1 MSTKPPENDN
11 NPSLN
16 SKNQKSEDIKINNNT
31 KSDGSTKLDS
41 SFKKLHLPT
50 IKKNSLPTI
59 PVSSVT
65 KRIKK
70 SQSQLNLIRDNK
82 KINIYNPNNER
93 EKVLLAKYSLARI
106 NARINDLSLSY
117 KKLFLEKEDNLN
129 IIKNA
134 VSSDDP
140 TFEQNLSLKI
150 EQLLEE
156 VLKYNN
162 FYRNKLSLS
171 TGSYENIKYSEKTE
185 ETKEKINKSVIKEGS
200 DNLNFQ
206 NSSKENEDKKEE
218 LNENNTART
227 DNNIQNNNQQNNN
240 NNDENKKE
248 EIDNNAKENNNNNNE
263 SNQEI
268 KNKHDFSAETRS
280 EDINKLNNSH
290 ILNNNNTSNH
300 NININNSLE
309 EQINSIKEIIE
320 EKDEEKNIKEGE
332 KTIQIDR
339 GFFEK
344 SNVPK
349 RLINVLRVKSELS
362 LIRHKL
368 INIEQKLKIKDEEID
383 ELKSRAKMKNI
394 VFQKSVLDS
403 KIVILNRI
411 KTKNKELAEISLPNK
426 TLMKNTLKKELQYYT
441 ELNKTFLV
449 GNRDAEE
456 DFVKKKNEFE
466 EKKKFFTSLEAKI
479 NNMKYKYSA
488 LKLNDLKKKETLE
501 KIKQKINLIDAI
513 KEIIEIDKQT
523 ILQKKKEVEEAK
535 KLLENKIEEYNQIK
549 EKKENKYK
557 ETNNMQREI
566 NSKIAKQ
573 HNEINKIKKEIKEID
588 ILIFKE
594 ANNYQNI
601 NKKDRNA
608 VNQMLIYKN
617 QPSNEFLKFLK
628 QVEKNIYL
636 KQEEEKKNRFKKLKI
651 GKKMSHNII
660 SKIKRKPPEKKED
673 KESSENSLLL
683 KEKLEYYL
691 NSKED
696 KKEKEEVKNDEKKEE
711 KKDEKREEKK
721 VEKEEV
727 KKDEKE
733 MEKKF
738 EKEKEKKDEK
748 KEVKKDEKEGKK
760 N

>member
-206 NSSKENEDKKEE
+206 NSSKENEYKKEE
-218 LNENNTART
+218 LNENN
-227 DNNIQNNNQQNNN
+227 NKI
-240 NNDENKKE
+240 NDENKKE
-248 EIDNNAKENNNNNNE
+248 EIDNNAKENNDNNNE
-263 SNQEI
+263 SNQEV

-320 EKDEEKNIKEGE
+320 EKDEEKNIREGE

-411 KTKNKELAEISLPNK
+411 KTKNKELEEISLPNK

-466 EKKKFFTSLEAKI
+466 EKKKFFTNLEAKI

-733 MEKKF
+733 VEKKF

>member
-1 MSTKPPENDN
+1 MSTKQPENDN

-185 ETKEKINKSVIKEGS
+185 ETKEKINKSAIKEGS

-206 NSSKENEDKKEE
+206 NSSKENEYKKEE
-218 LNENNTART
+218 LNENN
-227 DNNIQNNNQQNNN
+227 NKI
-240 NNDENKKE
+240 NDENKKE
-248 EIDNNAKENNNNNNE
+248 EIDNNAKENNDNNNE
-263 SNQEI
+263 SNQEV

-290 ILNNNNTSNH
+290 ILNNNTSNH

-320 EKDEEKNIKEGE
+320 EKDEEKNIREGE

-344 SNVPK
+344 LNVPK

-411 KTKNKELAEISLPNK
+411 KTKNKELEEISLPNK

-466 EKKKFFTSLEAKI
+466 EKKKFFTNLEAKI

-523 ILQKKKEVEEAK
+523 ILQKKKEVEETK

-711 KKDEKREEKK
+711 KNDEKREEKK

-733 MEKKF
+733 VEKKF